1 MKAMATLPRA
11 RTLAWAVVA
20 VVAIVAPYVVD
31 DYQVFQLARLTTTAL
46 AVASLV
52 LLTGWSGQVSAGH
65 GAFFGVGAYATAIL
79 IVKAELPWPVA
90 VILATLVSFAA
101 GLLTGLPALRIRGI
115 SLALITLV
123 LAVLLPAVI
132 VRFESLT
139 GGSTGMA
146 IPPVST
152 PAGIQLSGAQF
163 FYLVTLAVL
172 AVVLVLL
179 ALVCRGRT
187 GRALAAL
194 RDQPLMAITAGVPT
208 ARLSLLVFGASGAVA
223 GLGGALNALAIQSVV
238 PDSYS
243 FTVSLAL
250 LTGAVVGGV
259 RSWAGAL
266 LGAVFVVYVPQLVSD
281 SVGDSLS
288 SNWTQVVYAV
298 LLLLVLYLA
307 PQGLAGLGGR
317 LAAIRTPKTHLTL
330 TPRSES

>member
-163 FYLVTLAVL
+163 FYLVTLVVL
-172 AVVLVLL
+172 AAVLVLL

-208 ARLSLLVFGASGAVA
+208 ARLSLLVFGTSGAVA

-266 LGAVFVVYVPQLVSD
+266 IGAVFVVYVPQVVSD

-307 PQGLAGLGGR
+307 PQGLAGLGTR
-317 LAAIRTPKTHLTL
+317 LAAIRIPRARLVP
-330 TPRSES
+330 TPRRES

>member
-1 MKAMATLPRA
+1 MTALAAFPRA
-11 RTLAWAVVA
+11 RTLTWAALAVVA
-20 VVAIVAPYVVD
+20 VVAPYVVD

-79 IVKAELPWPVA
+79 IVKGGLPWPVA
-90 VILATLVSFAA
+90 VVLATLVSFLA

-123 LAVLLPAVI
+123 LAVLLPPLI
-132 VRFESLT
+132 VRFEGLT
-139 GGSTGMA
+139 GGSTGLA
-146 IPPVST
+146 IPPVRT
-152 PAGIQLSGAQF
+152 PAGVQLSGAQF
-163 FYLVTLAVL
+163 LYLVTLAVL
-172 AVVLVLL
+172 AAVLVML
-179 ALVCRGRT
+179 AAVCRGRT

-194 RDQPLMAITAGVPT
+194 RDQPLMAATTGVPT

-238 PDSYS
+238 ADSYS

-250 LTGAVVGGV
+250 LTGAVVGGI

-266 LGAVFVVYVPQLVSD
+266 IGAVFVVYVPQVVSD

-288 SNWTQVVYAV
+288 SNWTQVVYAA

-307 PQGLAGLGGR
+307 PQGLAGLGTR
-317 LAAIRTPKTHLTL
+317 LAAIRIPGARL
-330 TPRSES
+330 TPSPRRES

>member
-1 MKAMATLPRA
+1 MRALATLPRA

-20 VVAIVAPYVVD
+20 VVAVVVPYVVD
-31 DYQVFQLARLTTTAL
+31 DYQVFQLARLTTTAM

-79 IVKAELPWPVA
+79 IVKAGLPWPLA
-90 VILATLVSFAA
+90 VVLATLISFLA

-123 LAVLLPAVI
+123 LAVLLPPLI
-132 VRFESLT
+132 VRFEDLT
-139 GGSTGMA
+139 GGSTGM
-146 IPPVST
+146 PLPTVRT

-163 FYLVTLAVL
+163 LYLVTLAVL
-172 AVVLVLL
+172 AAVLALL
-179 ALVCRGRT
+179 AAVCRGRT

-194 RDQPLMAITAGVPT
+194 RDQPVMAATAGVPT
-208 ARLSLLVFGASGAVA
+208 ARLSLLVFGASGAIA

-238 PDSYS
+238 ADSYT

-250 LTGAVVGGV
+250 LTGAVVGGI

-266 LGAVFVVYVPQLVSD
+266 IGAVFVVYLPQIVSD

-288 SNWTQVVYAV
+288 GNWTQVVYAV
-298 LLLLVLYLA
+298 LLLIVLYSA
-307 PQGLAGLGGR
+307 PQGLAGLGTR
-317 LAAIRTPKTHLTL
+317 LAAFRIPGARPIP
-330 TPRSES
+330 TPRTQS

>member
-1 MKAMATLPRA
+1 MATLPRA

-20 VVAIVAPYVVD
+20 VVAVVAPYVVD
-31 DYQVFQLARLTTTAL
+31 DYQVFQLARLTTTAM

-79 IVKAELPWPVA
+79 IVKAGLPWPLA
-90 VILATLVSFAA
+90 VVLATLISFLA

-123 LAVLLPAVI
+123 LAVLLPPLI
-132 VRFESLT
+132 VRFEDLT
-139 GGSTGMA
+139 GGSTGM
-146 IPPVST
+146 PLPTVRT
-152 PAGIQLSGAQF
+152 PAGVQLSGAQF
-163 FYLVTLAVL
+163 LYLVTLAVL
-172 AVVLVLL
+172 AAVLVLL

-194 RDQPLMAITAGVPT
+194 RDQPVMAATAGVPT
-208 ARLSLLVFGASGAVA
+208 ARLSLLVFGASGAIA

-238 PDSYS
+238 ADSYT

-250 LTGAVVGGV
+250 LTGAVVGGI

-266 LGAVFVVYVPQLVSD
+266 IGAVFVVYIPQIVSD

-288 SNWTQVVYAV
+288 GNWTQVVYAV
-298 LLLLVLYLA
+298 LLLIVLYSA
-307 PQGLAGLGGR
+307 PQGLAGLGTR
-317 LAAIRTPKTHLTL
+317 LAAFRIPGARLIP
-330 TPRSES
+330 TPRTQS

>member
-1 MKAMATLPRA
+1 MRTLATLPRA
-11 RTLAWAVVA
+11 KTLAWAALA
-20 VVAIVAPYVVD
+20 VVAIVAPYVMD
-31 DYQVFQLARLTTTAL
+31 DYQVFQLARLTTTAM

-65 GAFFGVGAYATAIL
+65 GAFFGVGAYVSAIL
-79 IVKAELPWPVA
+79 IVKEGLPWPVA
-90 VILATLVSFAA
+90 VVLATLVSCLA

-132 VRFESLT
+132 IRFESLT
-139 GGSTGMA
+139 GGSTGMP

-163 FYLVTLAVL
+163 FYLVTLAIL
-172 AVVLVLL
+172 AAVLVLL
-179 ALVCRGRT
+179 ALLCRGRT

-194 RDQPLMAITAGVPT
+194 RDQPVMAITAGVPT

-266 LGAVFVVYVPQLVSD
+266 IGAVFVVYVPQIVSD

-317 LAAIRTPKTHLTL
+317 LTAIRIPGALLTL
-330 TPRSES
+330 NPRRKS